1 MKGFLLASV
10 LISPLMVFKTAIAE
24 PEYIR
29 IGMEIDIEKSADEL
43 WAIAGG
49 YCDIGEWANI
59 ECEISSGDGDI
70 GTVRVLLGG
79 AITEVMVAK
88 TDLSYGYAQQSEE
101 GQFYDLYHGFME
113 AKPVNNSSS
122 KLFYTLVYDLSN
134 FPDQAAK
141 NADIARRSAQFDTL
155 LLNIKTMA
163 EKPAN

>member
-1 MKGFLLASV
+1 MKGFLLSIV

-29 IGMEIDIEKSADEL
+29 IGMEIDVEKPADEL

-134 FPDQAAK
+134 FPDQTAK

>member
-1 MKGFLLASV
+1 MKGFLLSIV

-29 IGMEIDIEKSADEL
+29 IGMEIDVEKPADEL

-141 NADIARRSAQFDTL
+141 NADIARRRAQFDTL